1 MQVETQHMDQRTF
14 QMLSLKNPLL
24 TERMYLNNSG
34 RSVYQTTL
42 PIMVWGAL
50 LLKALE
56 DLQDMNT
63 DKPFF
68 SRERPSPGYSFQTH
82 HSPKPKNASSH
93 ISLSRETTW
102 QWRRKRHLRCCHGSS
117 QFRSR
122 VIWDE
127 SHFLLF
133 LFSSS
138 DSPWHLAYEARQQ
151 LCDIVSVFYLFFIF
165 FCLNLLLRGN
175 VSRHIQDSCRG

>member
-133 LFSSS
+133 SVLQIRRDTSHTRHDSNSAILFPSFTF
-138 DSPWHLAYEARQQ
+138 LKKK
-151 LCDIVSVFYLFFIF
+151 